1 MRLPLTLWLTKAG
14 AGHTPVHR
22 AVQMPAQMPAQK
34 DACAIC
40 GGGSFL
46 DLRIVEGDFCEFCGL
61 VCILEA
67 GEASEHRRRIIT
79 AHMNRSDKL
88 LQRFKRFRAV
98 TPGGEVL
105 IIAEME
111 HIPEQAVR
119 DVTMGFGM
127 KPNFLHSLRPLDGQ
141 AAQIYCLFSFERSSA
156 IDQLA
161 QDLAGALRPGGVILV
176 ETLLARRRTISRA
189 KELGVHHLLSA
200 QNLSHLME
208 RHGCQLIHQEISWR
222 HPIASLLYRKA
233 SF

>member
-14 AGHTPVHR
+14 AGHRPVQR
-22 AVQMPAQMPAQK
+22 PLQR

-40 GGGSFL
+40 GGASFL
-46 DLRIVEGDFCEFCGL
+46 DLRIVGGDFCEFCGL
-61 VCILEA
+61 VHILES
-67 GEASEHRRRIIT
+67 GEASDDRQRIIT
-79 AHMNRSDKL
+79 AHMNRSDRL

-98 TPGGEVL
+98 SPGGEIL
-105 IIAEME
+105 IVCEMD

-127 KPNFLHSLRPLDGQ
+127 KPTFLHAPRPLDSQ
-141 AAQIYCLFSFERSSA
+141 AAQIYCLFSFERSSN

-176 ETLLARRRTISRA
+176 ETLLAKRRTINKAR
-189 KELGVHHLLSA
+189 ELGVRHLMSA

-208 RHGCQLIHQEISWR
+208 RHGCQLIHKEISWR

>member
-14 AGHTPVHR
+14 AGHTPL
-22 AVQMPAQMPAQK
+22 QK
-34 DACAIC
+34 PMQRHVCAIC

-46 DLRIVEGDFCEFCGL
+46 DLPIVIGDFCEFCGL
-61 VCILEA
+61 VCIVQA
-67 GEASEHRRRIIT
+67 GEASDYRRRIIT

-88 LQRFKRFRAV
+88 LQRFKRLRALS
-98 TPGGEVL
+98 PGGEVL
-105 IIAEME
+105 IITEMD

-127 KPNFLHSLRPLDGQ
+127 KPRFLHPHRPLDGQ
-141 AAQIYCLFSFERSSA
+141 AAQIYCLFSFERSLA
-156 IDQLA
+156 IDQFA

-189 KELGVHHLLSA
+189 KELGVRHLPSA

-208 RHGCQLIHQEISWR
+208 RHGCQLIHKEISWR